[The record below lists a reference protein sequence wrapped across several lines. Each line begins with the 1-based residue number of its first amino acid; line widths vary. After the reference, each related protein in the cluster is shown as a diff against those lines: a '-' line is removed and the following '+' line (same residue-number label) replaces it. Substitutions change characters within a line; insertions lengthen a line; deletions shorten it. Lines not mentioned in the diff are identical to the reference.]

1 MLHLGEWATHYE
13 WWETM
18 ETEYLQQDQGGPE
31 GPRLLSNQMD
41 PAEGKR
47 ERRTKYEWVNRPNKK
62 VHIKVSALV
71 IFSWALSNTS
81 SIDAQSQ
88 I

>member
-1 MLHLGEWATHYE
+1 MLLLGEWATRTE

-31 GPRLLSNQMD
+31 GPRLLSNQVD

-47 ERRTKYEWVNRPNKK
+47 ERERTNMSE
-62 VHIKVSALV
+62 
-71 IFSWALSNTS
+71 
-81 SIDAQSQ
+81 
-88 I
+88 